1 MIKVCREKRFEKND
15 LFIHV
20 RDLSE
25 EELMNKISF
34 VFVNNY
40 CLYHLVRK

>member
-15 LFIHV
+15 LFIH
-20 RDLSE
+20 DIHLDE
-25 EELMNKISF
+25 NKISF
-34 VFVNNY
+34 VFVNTY